1 MFPLLRFCTAIE
13 DEEEKSKE
21 NEPQVEQ
28 VDFSAWK
35 RRMLEE
41 AAAE

>member
-1 MFPLLRFCTAIE
+1 ME

-28 VDFSAWK
+28 VDFAAWK

-41 AAAE
+41 AAAAAEK